1 MRYQKEDTSVRE
13 TAAKPSCNS
22 NFLEI
27 LARLIPFPF
36 ETIKYPEIV
45 MKITFPIF
53 PIGAKVE
60 RSRSFL

>member
-1 MRYQKEDTSVRE
+1 MTP
-13 TAAKPSCNS
+13 AKTRSS
-22 NFLEI
+22 NIELFRI